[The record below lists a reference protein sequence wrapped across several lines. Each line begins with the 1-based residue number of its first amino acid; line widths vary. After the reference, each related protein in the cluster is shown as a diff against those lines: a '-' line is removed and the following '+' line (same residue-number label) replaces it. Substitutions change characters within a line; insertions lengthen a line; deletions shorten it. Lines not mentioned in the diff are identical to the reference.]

1 VARLI
6 FLQINQMIALN
17 LSDKDVANFRLIC
30 ASTSDAIDA
39 DNDRFWFY
47 RFRQVFDPPRRRH
60 ASHAVTKMI
69 YQTRSK
75 LLANGMRFRRGYTRQ
90 EKVYLQMV
98 KDMIIGKLPVY
109 SWLYTSSN

>member
-1 VARLI
+1 
-6 FLQINQMIALN
+6 MIALS

-30 ASTSDAIDA
+30 LSSNDAIDA

-60 ASHAVTKMI
+60 TSNSVTKMI
-69 YQTRSK
+69 YQTRCK

-98 KDMIIGKLPVY
+98 KEIIIGKLPVH
-109 SWLYTSSN
+109 SWLYTFSD